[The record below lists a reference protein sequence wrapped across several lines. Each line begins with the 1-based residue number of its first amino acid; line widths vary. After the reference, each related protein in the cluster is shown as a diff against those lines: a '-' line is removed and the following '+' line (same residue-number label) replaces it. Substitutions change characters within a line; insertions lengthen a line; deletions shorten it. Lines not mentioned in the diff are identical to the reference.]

1 MQWWCKPGNC
11 KPFCQK
17 SLGRVCKKEISEF
30 SVDFLIRDKN
40 LGLWPISNYSQV
52 GGFLQWS
59 VTCIVTSVLIS
70 FDDTYSFA
78 NSELCHLNILTDSG
92 FWVNSQPLLYQ
103 LALWRVFSW
112 FQWNLRPLH
121 STFNA
126 FLCYL
131 VVFYHEVIWVTEGFV
146 QRCEKAWEEGS
157 ILDLTCG
164 ILISSC
170 CRTDECFLDEE
181 EIQVLSIILMKF
193 QWSWS
198 LFHLLLQLCWSLL
211 PGDWLNCQ
219 MELFNRINIT
229 CVWLLLHLSSL
240 Q

>member
-30 SVDFLIRDKN
+30 SVDFLIGDKN
-40 LGLWPISNYSQV
+40 LVLWPISNYSQV

-121 STFNA
+121 STLNA
-126 FLCYL
+126 CLCYL

-181 EIQVLSIILMKF
+181 EIQVLSINLMKF

-211 PGDWLNCQ
+211 PGDWLNCRTE
-219 MELFNRINIT
+219 MFNRINIT

>member
-40 LGLWPISNYSQV
+40 LVLWPINNYSQV

-112 FQWNLRPLH
+112 FQWNLRP
-121 STFNA
+121 FA
-126 FLCYL
+126 FGAQCL
-131 VVFYHEVIWVTEGFV
+131 
-146 QRCEKAWEEGS
+146 
-157 ILDLTCG
+157 
-164 ILISSC
+164 
-170 CRTDECFLDEE
+170 
-181 EIQVLSIILMKF
+181 
-193 QWSWS
+193 
-198 LFHLLLQLCWSLL
+198 SLL
-211 PGDWLNCQ
+211 PGCFLSWSYLGHRRICSKMRESMRRRLNIGLDLWHPDLI
-219 MELFNRINIT
+219 ML
-229 CVWLLLHLSSL
+229 
-240 Q
+240 